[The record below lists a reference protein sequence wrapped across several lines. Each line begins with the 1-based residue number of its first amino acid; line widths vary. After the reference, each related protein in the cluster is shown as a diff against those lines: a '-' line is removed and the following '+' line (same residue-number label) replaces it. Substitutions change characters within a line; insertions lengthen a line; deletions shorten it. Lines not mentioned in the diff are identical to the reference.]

1 MAGSYAYITSLQ
13 AEQALALRLNDVNNT
28 RWGKAENNLYL
39 AEALRSW
46 NALTATWVA
55 DWTTTYVQPN
65 PATLPVWNSTGNNYN
80 ALVGSNPTSPR
91 YQTLTDAYLY
101 TVAQYMLLEPPTG
114 NATWTGTNQFSLADF
129 TQALQRRRDQILQ
142 ATDCNVGPFS
152 TTLELN
158 PGTNR
163 VLLPDTVLDMRRVRY
178 VPVQGSPATLFR
190 SDGLAFEYFTNGF
203 EQTTGQPLEWD
214 VIASPQ
220 LAVTFDAMANQPNSL
235 DCLAILAGPSIAPPT
250 ASPLLIP
257 DDWSW
262 VLKWGMMA
270 DLLSKETE
278 SIDPQRAA
286 YCLQRFEEGL
296 KLMKALPWVLQA
308 RIQNIPVDT
317 MSVYEMDDFNY
328 EWQSNPSAQTQVV
341 RGGIDLF
348 ALSPVLP
355 GGATQSVTLVM
366 VGNMPIPAAD
376 GDEIQISRDV
386 LDAVLDEAQHLA
398 MWKDGYASV
407 EQSMSLHKNFI
418 RAAVETNSRLEES
431 GIFESTLRP
440 PVSRADEIDPRFA
453 MEGK

>member
-1 MAGSYAYITSLQ
+1 MPAFSYITSLQ

-28 RWGKAENNLYL
+28 RWAKAELNLYL
-39 AEALRSW
+39 AETLRSW
-46 NALTATWVA
+46 NALTATWVS

-65 PATLPVWNSTGNNYN
+65 PATLPVWNSTGNDFNS
-80 ALVGSNPTSPR
+80 LVGANSSSPR

-214 VIASPQ
+214 VLASPQ
-220 LAVTFDAMANQPNSL
+220 LAVTFDAMANQPNLL
-235 DCLAILAGPSIAPPT
+235 DCLAILSGPAIAPPT

-270 DLLSKETE
+270 DMLSKETE

-286 YCLQRFEEGL
+286 YCLQRFAEGL

-348 ALSPVLP
+348 AMCPVIP
-355 GGATQSVTLVM
+355 AGTSQSVTLVM

-376 GDEIQISRDV
+376 GDEIQVSRDV
-386 LDAVLDEAQHLA
+386 LDAIIDEAQHLA
-398 MWKDGYASV
+398 QFKDGFTDL

-431 GIFESTLRP
+431 GIFQDTLRP
-440 PVSRADEIDPRFA
+440 PVSRSEQADPRFA
-453 MEGK
+453 MEEK

>member
-28 RWGKAENNLYL
+28 RWSKAENNLYL

-65 PATLPVWNSTGNNYN
+65 PATLPVWNSTANNFN
-80 ALVGSNPTSPR
+80 TLVGNNPTSPR

-101 TVAQYMLLEPPTG
+101 EVAQYHLLEPPTG
-114 NATWTGTNQFSLADF
+114 NGSWTGTSQFSLADF
-129 TQALQRRRDQILQ
+129 TQALQRRRDQMLQ

-158 PGTNR
+158 PTSNR
-163 VLLPDTVLDMRRVRY
+163 VLLPDNVLDMRRVRY
-178 VPVQGSPATLFR
+178 VPTLTAPATLFR
-190 SDGLAFEYFTNGF
+190 SDGLAFEYFTNDF
-203 EQTTGQPLEWD
+203 EQTNGQPLEWD
-214 VIASPQ
+214 VLASPQ
-220 LAVTFDAMANQPNSL
+220 LAITFDAMANQPNFL
-235 DCLAILAGPSIAPPT
+235 DCLAILAGPAIAPPT
-250 ASPLLIP
+250 NSPLLIP

-270 DLLSKETE
+270 DLLSKEVE

-286 YCLQRFEEGL
+286 YCLQRFEEGI

-308 RIQNIPVDT
+308 RIQDIPVDT

-328 EWQSNPSAQTQVV
+328 EWQSNPSAQTQIV

-355 GGATQSVTLVM
+355 AGQTQSVTMVL
-366 VGNMPIPAAD
+366 VGNMPIPTAD
-376 GDEIQISRDV
+376 GDDVQVSRDV
-386 LDAVLDEAQHLA
+386 LDAILDEAQHLA
-398 MWKDGYASV
+398 MWKDGYESIQ
-407 EQSMSLHKNFI
+407 QSMSMHKNFI
-418 RAAVETNSRLEES
+418 RVAVETNARLEES
-431 GIFESTLRP
+431 GIFASTLRP
-440 PVSRADEIDPRFA
+440 PVSRSEEIDPRFA
-453 MEGK
+453 TKEN

>member
-1 MAGSYAYITSLQ
+1 MGSFSYITSLQ

-28 RWGKAENNLYL
+28 RWQKAELNLYL

-55 DWTTTYVQPN
+55 DFTTTYVQPN
-65 PATLPVWNSTGNNYN
+65 PATLPVWNSTGNNFN
-80 ALVGSNPTSPR
+80 SLVGTNSTSPR

-101 TVAQYMLLEPPTG
+101 TVAQYHLLEPPTG
-114 NATWTGTNQFSLADF
+114 NGTWTGTNQFSLADF
-129 TQALQRRRDQILQ
+129 TQALQ

-152 TTLELN
+152 TTLGIAG
-158 PGTNR
+158 GTNR

-178 VPVQGSPATLFR
+178 VPSLTVPATLFR

-214 VIASPQ
+214 VLASPQ
-220 LAVTFDAMANQPNSL
+220 LAITFDALANQPNLL
-235 DCLAILAGPSIAPPT
+235 DCLAILAGPAIAPPT

-308 RIQNIPVDT
+308 RIQDIPVDT

-348 ALSPVLP
+348 AMCPVLP
-355 GGATQSVTLVM
+355 AGTSQSVTLVM

-376 GDEIQISRDV
+376 GDEIQVSRDV
-386 LDAVLDEAQHLA
+386 LDAIIDEAQHLA
-398 MWKDGYASV
+398 MWKDGYESIQ
-407 EQSMSLHKNFI
+407 QSMSLHKNFL
-418 RAAVETNSRLEES
+418 RAAVETSGRLAES

-440 PVSRADEIDPRFA
+440 PVSREDEANPRF
-453 MEGK
+453 EVQEK

>member
-1 MAGSYAYITSLQ
+1 MPI
-13 AEQALALRLNDVNNT
+13 
-28 RWGKAENNLYL
+28 
-39 AEALRSW
+39 
-46 NALTATWVA
+46 
-55 DWTTTYVQPN
+55 
-65 PATLPVWNSTGNNYN
+65 STPWRNII
-80 ALVGSNPTSPR
+80 
-91 YQTLTDAYLY
+91 
-101 TVAQYMLLEPPTG
+101 LLEPPTG

-152 TTLELN
+152 TTLGIAG
-158 PGTNR
+158 GTNR

-178 VPVQGSPATLFR
+178 VPSLTAPATLFR

-203 EQTTGQPLEWD
+203 EQTVGQPLEWD
-214 VIASPQ
+214 VLASPQ
-220 LAVTFDAMANQPNSL
+220 LAITFDAMANQPNLL
-235 DCLAILAGPSIAPPT
+235 DCLAILSGPAIAPPT

-270 DLLSKETE
+270 DMLSKETE

-308 RIQNIPVDT
+308 RIQNIPVAT

-348 ALSPVLP
+348 AMCPVIP
-355 GGATQSVTLVM
+355 AGTSQSVTLVM

-376 GDEIQISRDV
+376 GDEIQVSRDV
-386 LDAVLDEAQHLA
+386 LDAIIDEAQHLA
-398 MWKDGYASV
+398 QFKDGFTDL

-440 PVSRADEIDPRFA
+440 PVSRSEQAEPRFA
-453 MEGK
+453 VMEEK

>member
-1 MAGSYAYITSLQ
+1 MFWR
-13 AEQALALRLNDVNNT
+13 LR
-28 RWGKAENNLYL
+28 NL
-39 AEALRSW
+39 
-46 NALTATWVA
+46 
-55 DWTTTYVQPN
+55 P
-65 PATLPVWNSTGNNYN
+65 
-80 ALVGSNPTSPR
+80 
-91 YQTLTDAYLY
+91 
-101 TVAQYMLLEPPTG
+101 
-114 NATWTGTNQFSLADF
+114 
-129 TQALQRRRDQILQ
+129 I
-142 ATDCNVGPFS
+142 
-152 TTLELN
+152 
-158 PGTNR
+158 
-163 VLLPDTVLDMRRVRY
+163 
-178 VPVQGSPATLFR
+178 
-190 SDGLAFEYFTNGF
+190 
-203 EQTTGQPLEWD
+203 
-214 VIASPQ
+214 
-220 LAVTFDAMANQPNSL
+220 TFDAMANQPNSL
-235 DCLAILAGPSIAPPT
+235 DCLAILAGPAIAPPT

-418 RAAVETNSRLEES
+418 RAAVETNSRLDES

>member
-1 MAGSYAYITSLQ
+1 MPAFSYITSLQ

-28 RWGKAENNLYL
+28 RWAKAELNLML

-46 NALTATWVA
+46 NALTATWTA
-55 DWTTTYVQPN
+55 DWTTNYTQTN

-101 TVAQYMLLEPPTG
+101 TVAQYHLLEPPTG
-114 NATWTGTNQFSLADF
+114 NGTWTGTNQFSLADF
-129 TQALQRRRDQILQ
+129 TQALQRRRDQVLQ

-158 PGTNR
+158 PNTNR
-163 VLLPDTVLDMRRVRY
+163 VLLPDNVLDMRRVRY
-178 VPVQGSPATLFR
+178 VPVQGDPATLFR
-190 SDGLAFEYFTNGF
+190 ADGLAFEYFTNGF
-203 EQTTGQPLEWD
+203 EQTVGQPLEWD
-214 VIASPQ
+214 VLASPQ
-220 LAVTFDAMANQPNSL
+220 LAITFDAMANQPNSL

-328 EWQSNPSAQTQVV
+328 EWQSNPSSQTQVV

>member
-1 MAGSYAYITSLQ
+1 MGSFSYITSLQ

-28 RWGKAENNLYL
+28 RWGKAENNLML

-80 ALVGSNPTSPR
+80 SLVGNNPTSPR

-101 TVAQYMLLEPPTG
+101 TVAQYHLLEPPTG
-114 NATWTGTNQFSLADF
+114 NGTWTGTNQFSLADF

-158 PGTNR
+158 PNTNR
-163 VLLPDTVLDMRRVRY
+163 VLLPDNVLDMRRVRY
-178 VPVQGSPATLFR
+178 VPVQGSPATMFR
-190 SDGLAFEYFTNGF
+190 SDGLAFEYFNNGF
-203 EQTTGQPLEWD
+203 EQTVGQPLEWD
-214 VIASPQ
+214 VLASPQ

-328 EWQSNPSAQTQVV
+328 EWQSNPSSQTQVV

-386 LDAVLDEAQHLA
+386 LDAVLDEAQHLS

-407 EQSMSLHKNFI
+407 EQSISLHKNFI
-418 RAAVETNSRLEES
+418 RAAVETNSRLDES

>member
-1 MAGSYAYITSLQ
+1 MGSFSYITSLQ

-28 RWGKAENNLYL
+28 RWAKAELNLML

-46 NALTATWVA
+46 NALTATWTA
-55 DWTTTYVQPN
+55 DWTTNYTQTN
-65 PATLPVWNSTGNNYN
+65 PATLPIWNSTGNNYN

-203 EQTTGQPLEWD
+203 EQTVGQPLEWD
-214 VIASPQ
+214 VLASPQ

-235 DCLAILAGPSIAPPT
+235 DCLAILAGPAIAPPT

-328 EWQSNPSAQTQVV
+328 EWQSNPSSQTQVV

-386 LDAVLDEAQHLA
+386 LDAVLDEAQHLS

-407 EQSMSLHKNFI
+407 EQSISLHKNFI

>member
-1 MAGSYAYITSLQ
+1 MGSFSYITSLQ

-28 RWGKAENNLYL
+28 RWAKAELNLML

-46 NALTATWVA
+46 NALTATWTA
-55 DWTTTYVQPN
+55 DWTTNYTQTN

-80 ALVGSNPTSPR
+80 SLVGNNPTSPR

-101 TVAQYMLLEPPTG
+101 TVAQYHLLEPPTG
-114 NATWTGTNQFSLADF
+114 NGTWTGTNQFSLADF
-129 TQALQRRRDQILQ
+129 TQALQRRRDQVLQ

-158 PGTNR
+158 PNTNR
-163 VLLPDTVLDMRRVRY
+163 VLLPDNVLDMRRVRY
-178 VPVQGSPATLFR
+178 VPVQGDPATLFR
-190 SDGLAFEYFTNGF
+190 ADGLAFEYFTNGF

-214 VIASPQ
+214 VLASPQ

-355 GGATQSVTLVM
+355 GGATQSVTLLM

>member
-65 PATLPVWNSTGNNYN
+65 PATLPVWNSTGNNFN
-80 ALVGSNPTSPR
+80 SLVGTNSTSPR

-101 TVAQYMLLEPPTG
+101 EVAQYHLLEPPTG
-114 NATWTGTNQFSLADF
+114 NGTWTGTNQFSLADF
-129 TQALQRRRDQILQ
+129 TQALQRRRDQVLQ

-158 PGTNR
+158 PNTNR
-163 VLLPDTVLDMRRVRY
+163 VLLPDNVLDMRRVRY
-178 VPVQGSPATLFR
+178 VPVQGDPATLFR
-190 SDGLAFEYFTNGF
+190 ADGLAFEYFTNGF

-214 VIASPQ
+214 VLASPQ

-328 EWQSNPSAQTQVV
+328 EWQSNPSSQTQVV

>member
-1 MAGSYAYITSLQ
+1 MGSFSYITSLQ

-28 RWGKAENNLYL
+28 RWQKAELNLYL

-55 DWTTTYVQPN
+55 DFTTTYVQPN
-65 PATLPVWNSTGNNYN
+65 PATLPVWNSTGNNFN
-80 ALVGSNPTSPR
+80 SLVGTNSTSPR

-101 TVAQYMLLEPPTG
+101 TVAQYHLLEPPTG
-114 NATWTGTNQFSLADF
+114 NGTWTGTNQFSLADF

-152 TTLELN
+152 TTLGIAG
-158 PGTNR
+158 GTNR

-178 VPVQGSPATLFR
+178 VPSLTVPATLFR

-214 VIASPQ
+214 VLASPQ
-220 LAVTFDAMANQPNSL
+220 LAITFDALANQPNLL
-235 DCLAILAGPSIAPPT
+235 DCLAILAGPAIAPPT

-308 RIQNIPVDT
+308 RIQDIPVDT

-348 ALSPVLP
+348 AMCPVLP
-355 GGATQSVTLVM
+355 AGTSQSVTLVM

-376 GDEIQISRDV
+376 GDEIQVSRDV
-386 LDAVLDEAQHLA
+386 LDAIIDEAQHLA
-398 MWKDGYASV
+398 MWKDGYESIQ
-407 EQSMSLHKNFI
+407 QSMSLHKNFL
-418 RAAVETNSRLEES
+418 RAAVETSGRLAES

-440 PVSRADEIDPRFA
+440 PVSREDEANPRF
-453 MEGK
+453 EVQEK

>member
-1 MAGSYAYITSLQ
+1 MGSFSYITSLQ

-101 TVAQYMLLEPPTG
+101 TVAQYHLLEPPTG

-214 VIASPQ
+214 VLASPQ

-328 EWQSNPSAQTQVV
+328 EWQSNPSSQTQVV